1 MKGKLQYRFRWRRTS
16 PQTVWKKKRIFIF
29 MEFSCS
35 WCFKAHAF
43 ELSTRKTIGCDNE
56 KIRAYT
62 KFFFRFDSFFLV
74 NECSSL
80 KIFLFLLI
88 FCLSFFSLLLP
99 SSSYTAASL
108 RFLLIHSRKALSSFL
123 IRMSENSSF
132 CSALPLLLLLLF
144 HTKNF
149 IFFSFPYF
157 SVEFFY
163 VFILLIEI
171 LFFFSFFIISHGF
184 FTLLLDSYATD
195 EWCCCSKC
203 VFWCGIYCSLGASLV
218 SGFARFSINLD
229 QFVIYFLKKIKKN
242 KFQKYFKF

>member
-1 MKGKLQYRFRWRRTS
+1 MPVTNTYKQMFFLQSHWCNRNNERKIAIQIQMEANFS
-16 PQTVWKKKRIFIF
+16 PDCVEVKKRIFIF
-29 MEFSCS
+29 MDFSRS

-56 KIRAYT
+56 KIRAYA

-88 FCLSFFSLLLP
+88 FRLSFFSLLLP

-149 IFFSFPYF
+149 IFFSFR
-157 SVEFFY
+157 
-163 VFILLIEI
+163 IL
-171 LFFFSFFIISHGF
+171 
-184 FTLLLDSYATD
+184 A
-195 EWCCCSKC
+195 
-203 VFWCGIYCSLGASLV
+203 
-218 SGFARFSINLD
+218 
-229 QFVIYFLKKIKKN
+229 
-242 KFQKYFKF
+242 